1 MAGNNSIQFLR
12 GTAAQRATHS
22 ESSLQGQPIFE
33 TDTNKLYVGDGT
45 TSVKNLDAIN
55 ATNADHATTADSA
68 TNADHATTADSA
80 TNANHAYTADNASLA
95 NSVGCELNFMSYYG
109 HKTNSFTSY
118 HTYRT
123 YDGSIKDSISSI
135 AIYAP
140 FYYPDA
146 DAVGSSFGCWG
157 VRNNIVGW
165 YYPSKMTVT
174 DNNDGTVNIIYDS
187 NTRLMP

>member
-45 TSVKNLDAIN
+45 TLVKNLKAIN
-55 ATNADHATTADSA
+55 ATNANHATTADSA
-68 TNADHATTADSA
+68 TNATYADI
-80 TNANHAYTADNASLA
+80 ADNASRA
-95 NSVGCELNFMSYYG
+95 NSVACELNFMSFYG
-109 HKTNSFTSY
+109 HETNSSASY

-123 YDGSIKDSISSI
+123 YDGSIKDNVNSI

-140 FYYPDA
+140 FSYPGTDSI
-146 DAVGSSFGCWG
+146 GSDFGCWG
-157 VRNNIVGW
+157 VKGNLVGW

-174 DNNDGTVNIIYDS
+174 DNNDGTVNIIYNS
-187 NTRLMP
+187 NVRLMPQ